1 MLAGHGLDMTSAA
14 PWATMRPL
22 ALARIGPADGQAPAP
37 AGPAQG
43 GQLCRFGRL
52 YRPQPHNR
60 RYTRNKSAYNSAVMR
75 NWPPMGQAVRK
86 ATSYAACGRDEGPPP
101 TASAGGRAV
110 CCPAYACLRSRC
122 ARLCNLSPCRRA
134 RPLRRPCPAP
144 LPGLSRVRQLQAGLP
159 VACQARPPSIRHR
172 PRSAVVP
179 RRWLATAQASPGA
192 GGRRG
197 DAARGRDTRREISAS
212 RIVQAASRP

>member
-1 MLAGHGLDMTSAA
+1 
-14 PWATMRPL
+14 MR
-22 ALARIGPADGQAPAP
+22 ITGP
-37 AGPAQG
+37 
-43 GQLCRFGRL
+43 
-52 YRPQPHNR
+52 
-60 RYTRNKSAYNSAVMR
+60 S
-75 NWPPMGQAVRK
+75 GQAVRK
-86 ATSYAACGRDEGPPP
+86 ATRYAACGRDEGSPP

-144 LPGLSRVRQLQAGLP
+144 LPGLRRVRQLQAGLP

-172 PRSAVVP
+172 PRIAAVP

-192 GGRRG
+192 GAGRETPPAG
-197 DAARGRDTRREISAS
+197 GNATPAILHARPR
-212 RIVQAASRP
+212 QAACGGPCVAIACVARTRTRVRGPCGRTPSAPHITERSNL